1 MTATGSLLQGL
12 ADAVVDAARTAAGGV
27 LQLRARGTRP
37 ATAAHVD
44 TDLAVVALHALD
56 RDEGLVVVRGDT
68 TLDAT
73 VAGRDE
79 TLDLALLRVPG
90 LGASP
95 FSPATGEVAPAQLAV
110 AVARSWPGD
119 VMARLASVTG
129 VTSPPRRWR
138 AEPGPELLRTD
149 LAPGRG
155 VSGGVLVGPD
165 GRLIAWLT
173 TGLSRGGVLG
183 VPAPLLADRVARLAT
198 HGRIRR
204 GYIGLAIQPVALPP
218 PQQAHAH
225 HGLLVIGVDAT
236 GPAATAGVL
245 IGDVVL
251 AAADQPTVE
260 PGVLQGL
267 LTEACIGGTL
277 ALRVLRGTDIRD
289 VEVTVG
295 ERGR

>member
-1 MTATGSLLQGL
+1 MTEIVSPLQGL
-12 ADAVVDAARTAAGGV
+12 ANAVVDAARTAAGGV

-37 ATAAHVD
+37 ATAAHLD

-56 RDEGLVVVRGDT
+56 RDEGLVVVRGDAA
-68 TLDAT
+68 LDAT

-79 TLDLALLRVPG
+79 SLDLALVRVPG

-95 FSPATGEVAPAQLAV
+95 FSTTSDDVAPAQLGV
-110 AVARSWPGD
+110 AVARSWSGD

-129 VTSPPRRWR
+129 VTNPPRRWR
-138 AEPGPELLRTD
+138 AEPVPSLLRTD

-165 GRLIAWLT
+165 GRVLAWLT

-183 VPAPLLADRVARLAT
+183 VPATVLVDRITRLAT

-204 GYIGLAIQPVALPP
+204 GYVGLAIQPVGLPP
-218 PQQAHAH
+218 AQQAHAR
-225 HGLLVIGVDAT
+225 HGLLVSGIDAT
-236 GPAATAGVL
+236 GPAATAGLL

-251 AAADQPTVE
+251 AAADQPTVD
-260 PGVLQGL
+260 PGALQGL
-267 LTEACIGGTL
+267 LTEARIGGTL
-277 ALRVLRGTDIRD
+277 ALRVLRGAEVRD

-295 ERGR
+295 ERER

>member
-129 VTSPPRRWR
+129 VTSPPR
-138 AEPGPELLRTD
+138 P
-149 LAPGRG
+149 
-155 VSGGVLVGPD
+155 GGVLVGPD

-277 ALRVLRGTDIRD
+277 ALRVLRGTDIRV
-289 VEVTVG
+289 VEITVG

>member
-44 TDLAVVALHALD
+44 ADLAVVALHALD

-95 FSPATGEVAPAQLAV
+95 FAPVTGEVAPAQLAV

-129 VTSPPRRWR
+129 VTSPPR
-138 AEPGPELLRTD
+138 PGARSVRKSSG
-149 LAPGRG
+149 PGSARQRRG

-267 LTEACIGGTL
+267 LTEARIGGTL
-277 ALRVLRGTDIRD
+277 ALRVLRGTDIRV
-289 VEVTVG
+289 VEITVG